1 MVCFLAILYL
11 LPSII
16 GFNKKS
22 ALGIFVLNL
31 LLGWTYIGWVIALV
45 WAIVAEKVKKGE
57 QNGFSK

>member
-45 WAIVAEKVKKGE
+45 WAIVAEKAKKGE
-57 QNGFSK
+57 